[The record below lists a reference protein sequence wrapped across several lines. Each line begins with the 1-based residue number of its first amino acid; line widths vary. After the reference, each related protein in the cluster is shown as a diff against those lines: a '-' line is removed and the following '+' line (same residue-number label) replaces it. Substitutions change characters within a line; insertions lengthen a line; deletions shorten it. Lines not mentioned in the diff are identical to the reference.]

1 MEKQIELS
9 SLLAEDELKKKKI
22 ALFQKIEDASAKEEA
37 KEKIKKEKIDA
48 VKARIEELET
58 FIRHLDPYGVTEKY
72 AQSETMRCL
81 DCKLLLDEEKTHE
94 CKDYDFLRNNY
105 KNFTCLRCP
114 SCGAEVEFY
123 RITSRHPSLRKKR
136 KK

>member
-9 SLLAEDELKKKKI
+9 NLLTEDKFRK
-22 ALFQKIEDASAKEEA
+22 QKIELAKEEA
-37 KEKIKKEKIDA
+37 KEKFKKEKIDA
-48 VKARIEELET
+48 AKARIEELET

-72 AQSETMRCL
+72 VQSETMRCL
-81 DCKLLLDEEKTHE
+81 DCKLLLDEETTHE
-94 CKDYDFLRNNY
+94 CKDYDFLSDNY
-105 KNFTCLRCP
+105 RNFTCLRCP

-136 KK
+136 EK

>member
-9 SLLAEDELKKKKI
+9 GLLAKDEFRKKKI
-22 ALFQKIEDASAKEEA
+22 ALFQKIEAATAEEEA
-37 KEKIKKEKIDA
+37 KAKIKKEKIDA
-48 VKARIEELET
+48 AKARIEELET
-58 FIRHLDPYGVTEKY
+58 FIRHLGPYGVTEKY
-72 AQSETMRCL
+72 VQSETMRCL
-81 DCKLLLDEEKTHE
+81 DCKLLLDEETTHE
-94 CKDYDFLRNNY
+94 CRDYDFLSNNY
-105 KNFTCLRCP
+105 RNFTCLRCP